1 MSLCWRFSRNSLDYT
16 DSIERSKVAV
26 YRRVIGRDNPGNET
40 HRTHA
45 GPVGFPSLSI
55 PNLSRSA
62 GPGRDGQLESCIGD
76 AGIALPCLLNRPS
89 RLGGNPVQDH
99 CRLFEVET
107 FGRCQQVALLHEYPR
122 PETRLH

>member
-45 GPVGFPSLSI
+45 GPQLHRFRICPAVLGLEGMVS
-55 PNLSRSA
+55 SRA
-62 GPGRDGQLESCIGD
+62 VLEMPASPFHVC
-76 AGIALPCLLNRPS
+76 
-89 RLGGNPVQDH
+89 
-99 CRLFEVET
+99 
-107 FGRCQQVALLHEYPR
+107 
-122 PETRLH
+122 